1 MTEKPDTAS
10 FRWPD
15 PLPVTGTRDVVN
27 RLRADAKF
35 RWPPK
40 RAYYR
45 YRARKKAHRNNP
57 ELNLI
62 PYLVRRGSVAL
73 DIGANLGLVTHF
85 LAPRAGHVY
94 AFEPNPEPLRIL
106 PSVVARNVTVL
117 PIAVSDRSG
126 TANLQISRSASG
138 WTSNG
143 ATLETAAR
151 APFELTVDVRRI
163 DDLDVG
169 DVSFIKVDV
178 EGHEQ
183 AVLAGARETIARCR
197 PVVML
202 EVERSHLGDAASENL
217 RRLSDLGY
225 RTYALIDGA
234 LTSAGRFSFE
244 AHQDMSKRG
253 TPAYVQ
259 NFFFLPE

>member
-1 MTEKPDTAS
+1 MTERLDPAS

-15 PLPVTGTRDVVN
+15 SLPVTGMRDMVN
-27 RLRADAKF
+27 RVRADAKF
-35 RWPPK
+35 RWPPR

-45 YRARKKAHRNNP
+45 YRALKKARRNNP

-62 PYLVRRGSVAL
+62 PYLMRRGSVAL

-85 LAPRAGHVY
+85 LAPRAGHVF

-106 PSVVARNVTVL
+106 PHVVAANVTVL
-117 PIAVSDRSG
+117 PIAISDRNG
-126 TANLQISRSASG
+126 TADLRISRSTSG

-143 ATLETAAR
+143 ATLEASAR
-151 APFELTVDVRRI
+151 TPFELTVDVRRI

-169 DVSFIKVDV
+169 DVGFIKVDV

-202 EVERSHLGDAASENL
+202 EIERSHLGDAAADNL
-217 RRLSDLGY
+217 KRLSDLGY
-225 RTYALIDGA
+225 RTYALLDGA
-234 LTSAGRFSFE
+234 LASADRFSFE
-244 AHQDMSKRG
+244 AHQDMAKRG